1 MTIKNIKGRNH
12 GVRYGAGTSKS
23 ISGGVKRLIFT
34 NTGKT
39 SLFNTYVAGS
49 NVGALN
55 SSVRRALN
63 RRAMPCNNC
72 KL

>member
-1 MTIKNIKGRNH
+1 MTEGKRNH
-12 GVRYGAGTSKS
+12 SVRYGAGHTRTT
-23 ISGGVKRLIFT
+23 SGGVRRIIFT

-55 SSVRRALN
+55 ASVRRALN

-72 KL
+72 NF